1 MEAINVHVCDLA
13 DSGSETDKLIFRFCE
28 NKDDLEGSP
37 ADVRNNPKCCVTNRF
52 GWYNMKEAFWRN
64 KWHMIDGNTKTDD
77 GGDKLGQCEGFEIKG
92 PRVFMSRKLI

>member
-13 DSGSETDKLIFRFCE
+13 DSGSGTDKLIFRFCE

-37 ADVRNNPKCCVTNRF
+37 ADVRNNLKCCVTNRF
-52 GWYNMKEAFWRN
+52 GWYNMEKEFVRN
-64 KWHMIDGNTKTDD
+64 EWNMIDGNTKTDD

-92 PRVFMSRKLI
+92 PRIFMSGKLI